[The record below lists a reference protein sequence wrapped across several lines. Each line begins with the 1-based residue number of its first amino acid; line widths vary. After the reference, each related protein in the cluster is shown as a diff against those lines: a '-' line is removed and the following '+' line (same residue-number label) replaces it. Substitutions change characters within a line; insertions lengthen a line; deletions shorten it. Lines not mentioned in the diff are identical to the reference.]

1 MTHNAPRDVFTASK
15 MDYLMEV
22 LSKQQRRVILYRLK
36 QNDRLQPFESS
47 DSLHNADL
55 ELYHIHLPKLE
66 AAVYIEWN
74 RETREFKNGPQSDE
88 VETLFTPIEN
98 ILTNSW

>member
-1 MTHNAPRDVFTASK
+1 MTHNASPDVFTASK

-22 LSKQQRRVILYRLK
+22 LTKQQRRVILYRLK
-36 QNDRLQPFESS
+36 QNDRLQPFQSS

-55 ELYHIHLPKLE
+55 ELYHIHLSKLE
-66 AAVYIEWN
+66 AAGYIQWN
-74 RETREFKNGPQSDE
+74 RETREFKKGPQYDE
-88 VETLFTPIEN
+88 VETLLTLIEN